1 MNQKKQNSSHSGPFR
16 QICSAT
22 PTPFTEAR
30 NVDLKGRVVFLFSG
44 ASHYLTGRNIPVD
57 GGYTAK

>member
-1 MNQKKQNSSHSGPFR
+1 MNQKKQTSSNSGPCH
-16 QICSAT
+16 QIWSANL
-22 PTPFTEAR
+22 PPFTEAR
-30 NVDLKGRVVFLFSG
+30 DVDLKGRVVFLFSG